1 MHVIDGTFNIL
12 SLSLAFTLIGL
23 NVCISSKILN
33 MTDLTCDTSVTLGG
47 CSYGSLVLYGIDP
60 FVAFFVSMCLGA
72 FAGFI
77 TASLISNVRM
87 EPVLA
92 SIVTLTA
99 FQTLIIKLCNWGNSC
114 AKTDL
119 SPLSSLPPLDNCLI
133 TAFMVTGTCILFY
146 KMLNSEYGL
155 AMRVYGGGRII
166 SESMGINNNRML
178 CVGLMVGNGLAALA
192 GALITQ
198 TSCSFSVNMGNGS
211 IVFGLAAVI
220 IGEKMLN
227 PKTVKEEIAG
237 YFLGALIYKLTL
249 ELATLS
255 GASLGSEYN
264 NVTTAAVLTFLMA
277 IMHEKKKRDTLE
289 NI

>member
-1 MHVIDGTFNIL
+1 MHVIDSTLNLL

-33 MTDLTCDTSVTLGG
+33 VTDLTCDTSVTLGG
-47 CSYGSLVLYGIDP
+47 CSYGALVLSGMNP
-60 FVAFFVSMCLGA
+60 FVAFFISMCLGA
-72 FAGFI
+72 GAGLI
-77 TASLISNVRM
+77 TACLASGVRM

-99 FQTLIIKLCNWGNSC
+99 LQTLIVKLYEWGNGYLKITPS
-114 AKTDL
+114 AL
-119 SPLSSLPPLDNCLI
+119 SLQTSLDNCI
-133 TAFMVTGTCILFY
+133 TTVMIVTCLCVLFY

-166 SESMGINNNRML
+166 SESMGINNNRMF
-178 CVGLMVGNGLAALA
+178 CVGLMVGNGLAAIA

-198 TSCSFSVNMGNGS
+198 TSCSFSTSMGSGS

-227 PKTVKEEIAG
+227 PKTIRGEICG
-237 YFLGALIYKLTL
+237 YFLGALMYKLLL
-249 ELATLS
+249 ELATLC
-255 GASLGSEYN
+255 GASFGSEYN
-264 NVTTAAVLTFLMA
+264 NVTIAVVLTFLMA
-277 IMHEKKKRDTLE
+277 LMREKKRDTLE
-289 NI
+289 NV